1 MKLPSISDPIDDDTE
16 ISDLKVDIKLEE
28 KCLKF
33 SMALK
38 NNN

>member
-1 MKLPSISDPIDDDTE
+1 MKLPSISDPIDDDME
-16 ISDLKVDIKLEE
+16 IFDLKVDTKLEE

-33 SMALK
+33 STALK